1 MRLVSLF
8 CSILSL
14 FFAVPSTLF
23 ANEVDVISVR
33 ARALPDGKWRF
44 DVTIEHEDEGWEHY
58 ADGWEVVGPEGNLI
72 ASRPLRHPHVG
83 EASFTRSKTGFSIPA
98 KLKWVTVRGHDKIHT
113 YGGLEQ
119 KVDLTHPATIKIPAQ
134 NTEEK

>member
-1 MRLVSLF
+1 L
-8 CSILSL
+8 
-14 FFAVPSTLF
+14 
-23 ANEVDVISVR
+23 ANEVDVISVK

-98 KLKWVTVRGHDKIHT
+98 KLKWVTVRGHDKIHA